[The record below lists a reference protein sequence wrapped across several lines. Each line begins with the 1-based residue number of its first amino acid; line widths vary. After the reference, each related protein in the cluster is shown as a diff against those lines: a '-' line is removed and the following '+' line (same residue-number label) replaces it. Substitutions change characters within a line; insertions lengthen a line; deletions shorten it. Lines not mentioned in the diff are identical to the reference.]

1 VADSERDVTRFIPN
15 NFSLNFL
22 TQRQALPY
30 NRGIRGSDTF
40 FGSRGIYMKRSV
52 LRQLRVWLPIL
63 TLLLFVI
70 PVTAFAD
77 ALCLT
82 GSTGGPCPGFFAGSP
97 FAVPFLP
104 VPESL
109 SQMILP
115 AGVFVTAGDVLVF
128 DDPAMTVLGDVLRF
142 PDIGGGVA
150 HFVILLSDVGD
161 PVDTG
166 LPSSFQ
172 ANTFSMIENAGGPTL
187 YTAGPGGQVYNILS
201 DAEIVPDV
209 PEPGTFLLMGL
220 AGFCWAIRIVC
231 LKRLP
236 RFL

>member
-1 VADSERDVTRFIPN
+1 
-15 NFSLNFL
+15 
-22 TQRQALPY
+22 
-30 NRGIRGSDTF
+30 
-40 FGSRGIYMKRSV
+40 MKRSV
-52 LRQLRVWLPIL
+52 LRQSRVWLPIL

-70 PVTAFAD
+70 PVTVFAD

-104 VPESL
+104 VPEGL

-115 AGVFVTAGDVLVF
+115 PGVFVTAGDVLVF
-128 DDPAMTVLGDVLRF
+128 DNPAMTVLGDVLRF

-150 HFVILLSDVGD
+150 HFVILLSDAND
-161 PVDTG
+161 PEDTG

-187 YTAGPGGQVYNILS
+187 YTAGTAGQVYNIVS
-201 DAEIVPDV
+201 DAETVPDV
-209 PEPGTFLLMGL
+209 PEPGAFLLMAL
-220 AGFCWAIRIVC
+220 AGFCWAIRIAC
-231 LKRLP
+231 LKWLP